1 VGVAWSIQP
10 EKSETPAPKK
20 NIGLFASHQMPTG
33 IWFEFLIERDYMYIL
48 EIDPD
53 VKSYQSQPRRQI
65 ATALMSNSLKKF

>member
-1 VGVAWSIQP
+1 
-10 EKSETPAPKK
+10 
-20 NIGLFASHQMPTG
+20 MRTG

-65 ATALMSNSLKKF
+65 ATALPWALP